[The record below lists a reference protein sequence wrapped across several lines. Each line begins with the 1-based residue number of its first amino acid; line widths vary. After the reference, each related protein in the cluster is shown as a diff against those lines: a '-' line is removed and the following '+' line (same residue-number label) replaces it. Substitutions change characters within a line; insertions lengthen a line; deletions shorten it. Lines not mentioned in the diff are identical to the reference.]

1 MREAPSLITLCLD
14 SVKDLILFGDE
25 DISILYQ
32 LLPSQIIDG
41 LIPRLPALALLKFE
55 DALPSNYDSEDGNGS
70 GTDQRKSKR
79 LEDFD
84 TAWMK
89 LYKSSL
95 PSWITIPKNCSHC
108 RAAYKFENWRE
119 QYWNCHIQMCLQWAE
134 AIAGIPNFKGSL
146 GEVTIEDSVLKSMGF
161 KKCGCYSEVDFST
174 VAYHCQHFGLYARCL
189 TLSSVLLQEETSHLL
204 RKSKLEAL
212 EIHDVKSKKQVDGL
226 HKILTQSVKTLV
238 SLRFENCQIPSKFF
252 SKICNSLLAED
263 RRTHKIKHFRV
274 NSSRSFEAGLPTR
287 VVSFL
292 SSARSLCTVDFCDS
306 NLSRDS
312 AKKVFNELSE
322 ASSDIAVLDLSE
334 NDVSNVPYLQ
344 FACVLLKLNVQVT

>member
-55 DALPSNYDSEDGNGS
+55 DALPSNYESEDGNGS

-119 QYWNCHIQMCLQWAE
+119 QYWNCHIQMCLQWAA
-134 AIAGIPNFKGSL
+134 AIASNPNFKRSL
-146 GEVTIEDSVLKSMGF
+146 GEVMIEDSVLKSMGF

-189 TLSSVLLQEETSHLL
+189 TLSSVLLQEETSVSGNTKRKLRASFVFINLL
-204 RKSKLEAL
+204 VWK
-212 EIHDVKSKKQVDGL
+212 
-226 HKILTQSVKTLV
+226 
-238 SLRFENCQIPSKFF
+238 
-252 SKICNSLLAED
+252 
-263 RRTHKIKHFRV
+263 
-274 NSSRSFEAGLPTR
+274 
-287 VVSFL
+287 
-292 SSARSLCTVDFCDS
+292 
-306 NLSRDS
+306 
-312 AKKVFNELSE
+312 
-322 ASSDIAVLDLSE
+322 
-334 NDVSNVPYLQ
+334 
-344 FACVLLKLNVQVT
+344 